1 MVLTHFYK
9 NVLCIAVGI
18 MLTMPMYAQFK
29 RCGTTEAYTALFQ
42 TNPSFKNQFHN
53 NQQRIIPSRR
63 LLNARNI
70 PLQATIPVVVHVIL
84 NGANQT
90 KITDAV
96 IQKQI
101 DFLTTSFQGLNA
113 DTTRIPLVFKSR
125 FGKGKLTFTLAKTD
139 PEGNPTNGIVRVV
152 RNNSFSLTTADDAK
166 QNETGGS
173 TAWDVTKYYNVW
185 IIVFADN
192 VLGVSVFPGDPRPLN
207 VHGTVVDYR
216 AFGVKER
223 HELPQ
228 YNNGKTLVHET
239 GHFFNLVHIWG
250 DDNGRCD
257 GTDFPD
263 APPEQDDTPNQTKE
277 TNGNPDPAGTGKIV
291 KTDMCSPNKDTG
303 IMYQNYMDYTDDAA
317 VVMFTNGQFD
327 RMEAALSTSI
337 DRKLLLQST
346 TYLPPPPFTIDV
358 TKGYSVTPNPFNS
371 KVTIRLQQP
380 ITPLQYIQIISI
392 DGQVIEQLE
401 YAGGTTQSI
410 LNLDVSL
417 LAKGLYIVVLGFS
430 DGRKVSE
437 KIIKQ

>member
-1 MVLTHFYK
+1 MFIHFYK
-9 NVLCIAVGI
+9 NVLCIVVGI

-29 RCGTTEAYTALFQ
+29 RCGTTEAYATLFQ

-53 NQQRIIPSRR
+53 NQQRIIPSQR

-90 KITDAV
+90 KITDAI

-113 DTTRIPLVFKSR
+113 DTTRIPIVFKPR

-139 PEGNPTNGIVRVV
+139 PEGNSTNGIVRVV
-152 RNNSFSLTTADDAK
+152 RDNRFSLTTSDDAK

-185 IIVFADN
+185 IIVFTDN
-192 VLGVSVFPGDPRPLN
+192 VLGVSVFPGDPRPLQL
-207 VHGTVVDYR
+207 HGTVVDYR

-223 HELPQ
+223 PELPQ

-263 APPEQDDTPNQTKE
+263 APPMQDDTPNQTKE
-277 TNGNPDPAGTGKIV
+277 SGRNPDPMGIGKIV
-291 KTDMCSPNKDTG
+291 TDMCSPNKDTG
-303 IMYQNYMDYTDDAA
+303 IMYQNYMDYTEDVAL
-317 VVMFTNGQFD
+317 VMFTNGQFD
-327 RMEAALSTSI
+327 RMEAALSTSP

-346 TYLPPPPFTIDV
+346 TYLPPPPFVIDA
-358 TKGYSVTPNPFNS
+358 TKGYSITPNPFNNT
-371 KVTIRLQQP
+371 VTIRLQQSNP
-380 ITPLQYIQIISI
+380 PLQYIKFISTDGQIIQSASY
-392 DGQVIEQLE
+392 G
-401 YAGGTTQSI
+401 GGTTQST
-410 LNLDVSL
+410 LNFNLSSVS
-417 LAKGLYIVVLGFS
+417 KGVYIVVLGFS